1 MKTDALFYELF
12 QTAPQTFFELLQIT
26 PLCLYRF
33 ESLTLKTSEK
43 RIDGVLE
50 PEEENRTIY
59 FLEVQAS
66 PDETIYW
73 RTMREVSTY
82 FEQRPKL
89 KDNDWQAIILWLNI
103 TDDPGFSTL
112 SLLAQPPSPRLIAA
126 DLLQLLRQLNETAL
140 ALNVLGP
147 LVVETEIEV
156 RQNVLTWVE
165 NIQQTP
171 GLDKDTG
178 QRLITVLS
186 QFIEQ
191 RFRTL
196 TYKELS
202 HMLRLTPLEETA
214 SGQELLKN
222 ERVETLTE
230 LIQLKFVL
238 SPGMK
243 EAITV
248 DLQKLDLESLKAL
261 LRQILKIETIEQLES
276 WIKDHLPENET

>member
-1 MKTDALFYELF
+1 
-12 QTAPQTFFELLQIT
+12 
-26 PLCLYRF
+26 
-33 ESLTLKTSEK
+33 
-43 RIDGVLE
+43 
-50 PEEENRTIY
+50 
-59 FLEVQAS
+59 
-66 PDETIYW
+66 
-73 RTMREVSTY
+73 MREVSTY

-89 KDNDWQAIILWLNI
+89 KDNDWQAIVLWLNI
-103 TDDPGFSTL
+103 TDNPGFSTL
-112 SLLAQPPSPRLIAA
+112 SLLAQPPSPRLVAA
-126 DLLQLLRQLNETAL
+126 DLLQLLKQLDDTAL
-140 ALNVLGP
+140 ALNVLRP

-165 NIQQTP
+165 NIRQTP
-171 GLDKDTG
+171 GLDKDIG
-178 QRLITVLS
+178 QRLLTVLS

-191 RFRTL
+191 KFKTL

-238 SPGMK
+238 SPGMV
-243 EAITV
+243 EAITA

-276 WIKDHLPENET
+276 WIKDHLSESETG